1 VLQEVAPIFLNPRFP
16 RVYLQLQGKS
26 ENSEILIMEHLTEA
40 RTLPR
45 VPGIKG
51 ERLLRLVDSLA
62 EWQAYYMNDEMLARL
77 NGKVVK
83 TNDEAVLKGFSEIFG
98 VAKAVFGQ
106 NY

>member
-1 VLQEVAPIFLNPRFP
+1 
-16 RVYLQLQGKS
+16 
-26 ENSEILIMEHLTEA
+26 MEHLTEA

-62 EWQAYYMNDEMLARL
+62 EWQAYYMNDEILTRVD
-77 NGKVVK
+77 GKILK
-83 TNDEAVLKGFSEIFG
+83 TNDKAVLKGFSETF
-98 VAKAVFGQ
+98 VVSKAVFGQ